1 MSQEQYFRN
10 LVKNLF
16 IQIQIMQNLG
26 LTYDNIVK
34 NCFMQR
40 QNLGLTYGGE
50 NGGGKEYGLYVV
62 PADCKVLSK
71 MCTLPKLHKQSIT
84 S

>member
-16 IQIQIMQNLG
+16 IQIQIM
-26 LTYDNIVK
+26 
-34 NCFMQR
+34 

-62 PADCKVLSK
+62 PADCKVLRK
-71 MCTLPKLHKQSIT
+71 ICTLPKLHKQSIT
-84 S
+84 N

>member
-10 LVKNLF
+10 LAKNLF
-16 IQIQIMQNLG
+16 IQIQIM
-26 LTYDNIVK
+26 
-34 NCFMQR
+34 

-62 PADCKVLSK
+62 PADCKVLK
-71 MCTLPKLHKQSIT
+71 KICTLPKLHMYKQQLINHLLWVFDM
-84 S
+84 